1 MPKGEETVVGI
12 ERELK
17 FNLASGAGAAL
28 SGHALLRL
36 AERLPPR
43 RLQSWYFDTPERAL
57 AGVAVVLRL
66 RDDGQGRVVTVK
78 TAPADAL
85 GSERGEWEWAAL
97 DSPACDRLGPRDLG
111 RALRQTPLGRRLEA
125 EPRDLLGRLAPSLG
139 TDFRRSAWHLT
150 WRASRLEVAF
160 DQGACLALREGQVLR
175 APLGELEIEVL
186 QGDLADAW
194 DAAWALAQDLPLLL
208 SPVPKAQRA
217 AALLA
222 GGLPEALPE
231 PGALQRGATARQAQA
246 QWLQTGCAQLAVWG
260 ERVVRGGQARD
271 VHQLRVVLRRLRTAL
286 RWLAPRLP
294 PGAAVWLRGELRWA
308 HQLAGLARDHDV
320 ALQWLGQV
328 QPEAARSEALRWQ
341 RRLRKTGAV
350 ARQALVGY
358 LGSPRFGRLLLALAR
373 CAQAGLPGDAGPA
386 ELRRLSRRA
395 LLGDARQWRAAL
407 RDCAPLLR
415 PEIDAGRID
424 ERQTAQL
431 HALRIASKRLRLS
444 AERFGALLDGRR
456 CHDALASRRC
466 ATALQ
471 THLGDWHDLDG
482 LARRVAGG
490 RGGGAQALREGLV
503 ERASAALREAVAAL
517 RAPADAGRA

>member
-1 MPKGEETVVGI
+1 MGI

-28 SGHALLRL
+28 PGHALLRL
-36 AERLPPR
+36 AERQRPR
-43 RLQSWYFDTPERAL
+43 RVQSWYFDTPERAL

-66 RDDGQGRVVTVK
+66 RDDGPRRLVTVK
-78 TAPADAL
+78 TAPTDAL
-85 GSERGEWEWAAL
+85 GSERGEWEWVAL
-97 DSPACDRLGPRDLG
+97 DSPACDRLGPRDL
-111 RALRQTPLGRRLEA
+111 RLALRRTPLGRRLA
-125 EPRDLLGRLAPSLG
+125 ADPRDLLGRLVPGLG
-139 TDFRRSAWHLT
+139 TDFRRSAWHLA
-150 WRASRLEVAF
+150 WRDSRLEIAF

-208 SPVPKAQRA
+208 SPVTKAQRA

-231 PGALQRGATARQAQA
+231 PGALERGAGAQQAQA

-260 ERVVRGGQARD
+260 ERVVRSGQARD
-271 VHQLRVVLRRLRTAL
+271 VHQLRVALRRLRTAL
-286 RWLAPRLP
+286 RWLAPQLA
-294 PGAAVWLRGELRWA
+294 PGAAAWLRGELRWA

-320 ALQWLGQV
+320 SMQWLDQV
-328 QPEAARSEALRWQ
+328 QPQAARREALRWQ
-341 RRLRKTGAV
+341 RRLRQPGAV

-373 CAQAGLPGDAGPA
+373 CSQPGMPGDAGPA
-386 ELRRLSRRA
+386 ELRRLGRRA

-407 RDCAPLLR
+407 RDCAQLLR
-415 PEIDAGRID
+415 ADIDAGRID
-424 ERQTAQL
+424 ARQTAQL

-456 CHDALASRRC
+456 CHAALASRRC

-482 LARRVAGG
+482 LARRLEGG
-490 RGGGAQALREGLV
+490 RGGGAQALREWLA
-503 ERASAALREAVAAL
+503 ERASAALRHAVEAL
-517 RAPADAGRA
+517 RAPADAAAG